1 MEIDIAGYTHDLMA
15 LTIKDLYPGLVHGV
29 DFVVAHMIDEAT
41 GAQKGDPFILAWKT
55 TAHAQPADDDVHAQF
70 RANAAAYRAAYLR
83 GLRNEALGNT
93 DHRATRPAD
102 APATLSR
109 NVDAWL
115 AYRQALRDLTKQAGF
130 PFDVVWP
137 QRPDASGD
145 VSGGTTGEP
154 SGESSAKSS
163 ATT

>member
-55 TAHAQPADDDVHAQF
+55 TAHAQPADDDVHARF
-70 RANAAAYRAAYLR
+70 RANEAAYRAAYIR

-93 DHRATRPAD
+93 DHRATHPAD
-102 APATLSR
+102 APSTLSR

-115 AYRQALRDLTKQAGF
+115 MYRQALRDLTNQVGF

-137 QRPDASGD
+137 QRPDVWGD
-145 VSGGTTGEP
+145 
-154 SGESSAKSS
+154 SSD
-163 ATT
+163 